1 VRERETQAMASAT
14 FLEVLLAIF
23 LPPVGVFLRY
33 GCGVSGTLTH
43 LKDILVC
50 RCALAVT
57 WMVARVNDGWML
69 QVEFWIDLLLTILGY
84 IPGIIYAVYVL
95 VA

>member
-1 VRERETQAMASAT
+1 MASAT

-43 LKDILVC
+43 LKDIGCSCV
-50 RCALAVT
+50 V
-57 WMVARVNDGWML
+57 V
-69 QVEFWIDLLLTILGY
+69 LL
-84 IPGIIYAVYVL
+84 P
-95 VA
+95 